1 MYDITYKLLLIA
13 SLLVAILTMM
23 SATTHVSAVVDCSQ
37 SDDPR
42 CQQATTT
49 PPSPDEITHHS
60 GLFCLL
66 GTILC
71 IWSPPIGAIAGA
83 AEQTPICQELP

>member
-1 MYDITYKLLLIA
+1 MTYKPLLIVPM
-13 SLLVAILTMM
+13 LVALLTTIG
-23 SATTHVSAVVDCSQ
+23 ATTTHAYAVVDCSQ
-37 SDDPR
+37 SDPPR
-42 CQQATTT
+42 CQQATST

-66 GTILC
+66 GTILG